1 LHGIE
6 GRDGVDVR
14 RCEDGLIA
22 IAVVTAVGV
31 GGAGHVAGGGGGT
44 VAVVAH

>member
-14 RCEDGLIA
+14 DCEDGLIA

-31 GGAGHVAGGGGGT
+31 DGAGHVAGGGGT